1 MIHGINH
8 ITFSVSDIKRS
19 TQFYK
24 EVLKAKIVMEN
35 ETIVFLLLGM
45 FGLH

>member
-1 MIHGINH
+1 MIQGINH
-8 ITFSVSDIKRS
+8 ITYSISDIKRS

-24 EVLKAKIVMEN
+24 EVLKAKIVMKMKQLS
-35 ETIVFLLLGM
+35 FLLLEM